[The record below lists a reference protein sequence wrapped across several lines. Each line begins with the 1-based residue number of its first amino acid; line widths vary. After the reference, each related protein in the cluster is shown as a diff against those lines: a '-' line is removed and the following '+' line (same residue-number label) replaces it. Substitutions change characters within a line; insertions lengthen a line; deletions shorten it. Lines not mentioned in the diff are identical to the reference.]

1 MIAIGRLLK
10 SACDHHDLRGR
21 KFVNF
26 AMEHA
31 KVKGKTDAYDL
42 LKLGEI
48 ADTILADCEAKQR
61 DNPDYFWPHWRNAIQ
76 GMKRQENRARRRD
89 TGVSKAKARESKMDA
104 ISAFMRERD
113 AARAETEAVT
123 QRMRSERA
131 GREEAE
137 DECARLRARV
147 ADLESELAES
157 QADNQK
163 LRAQRPIRLDRGA
176 LGGWLQTRAQCVAD
190 PPAPAKPNGHWT
202 DVFCQRRNLAVYTY
216 APGKRDEPDQAD
228 GLVVDGTAVKTCR
241 CRC

>member
-76 GMKRQENRARRRD
+76 GMKRQENRARRRCLGWRHTGYTAPCHD
-89 TGVSKAKARESKMDA
+89 TDTTGQKSRGNVRQPA
-104 ISAFMRERD
+104 IKSFWIK
-113 AARAETEAVT
+113 
-123 QRMRSERA
+123 
-131 GREEAE
+131 
-137 DECARLRARV
+137 C
-147 ADLESELAES
+147 
-157 QADNQK
+157 
-163 LRAQRPIRLDRGA
+163 PIRLRSPNVSKITIPIWSGLDLSHLSPMRDQVSA
-176 LGGWLQTRAQCVAD
+176 DQT
-190 PPAPAKPNGHWT
+190 PNRYRHT
-202 DVFCQRRNLAVYTY
+202 YTIR
-216 APGKRDEPDQAD
+216 K
-228 GLVVDGTAVKTCR
+228 
-241 CRC
+241 